1 MWDQYQVKYPD
12 FEDYG
17 YQTNW
22 ETLYDAVDFVCHS
35 TDNEFS
41 QHVGEYFD
49 LPVVIDYYILM
60 ETILATDNHGKN
72 MFFAVYDKQTDKK
85 ITFAVWDMDATSG
98 QRWSDQYYHWI
109 GMRPEQDYAQYI
121 STQEHGDYNLFKRL
135 RDTNPGDFNMQV
147 RLRYR
152 DLRNSYLATESIL
165 QRFRT
170 YLQRFKV
177 CGAAQREYNRWSGD
191 TDIDRRNLDFDN
203 EMEYLTDWFTRRMKY
218 LDTQRFDIASLPSEY
233 VLGDVNGD
241 GTVDVSDYIGVA
253 NYILGISQQG
263 FNEKAGDVNKDG
275 VIDVSDYLGIGN
287 IIHTG
292 SVYGNGN

>member
-1 MWDQYQVKYPD
+1 MQ
-12 FEDYG
+12 
-17 YQTNW
+17 
-22 ETLYDAVDFVCHS
+22 
-35 TDNEFS
+35 
-41 QHVGEYFD
+41 
-49 LPVVIDYYILM
+49 
-60 ETILATDNHGKN
+60 
-72 MFFAVYDKQTDKK
+72 
-85 ITFAVWDMDATSG
+85 
-98 QRWSDQYYHWI
+98 
-109 GMRPEQDYAQYI
+109 PEQDYNDYCQNH
-121 STQEHGDYNLFKRL
+121 EHGAYNLFKRL
-135 RDTNPGDFNMQV
+135 IRTDANDFNMQV

-152 DLRNSYLATESIL
+152 DLRDNKLATDSIL
-165 QRFRT
+165 KRFST
-170 YLQRFKV
+170 YLDRFKL
-177 CGAAQREYNRWSGD
+177 CGAAQREYDKWNGD
-191 TDIDRRNLDFDN
+191 TDIAGHYLDFDN
-203 EMEYLTDWFTRRMKY
+203 EMDYLTDWFTRRMKY